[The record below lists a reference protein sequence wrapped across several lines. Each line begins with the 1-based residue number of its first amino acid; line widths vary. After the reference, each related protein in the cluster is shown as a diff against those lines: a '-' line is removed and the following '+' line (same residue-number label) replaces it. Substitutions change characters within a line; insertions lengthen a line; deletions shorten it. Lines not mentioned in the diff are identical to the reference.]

1 MIVATTGTEDRNSDF
16 LVYHGPYREI
26 IPRMAACG
34 YQAAE
39 LHITDS
45 KEIDRQELWNTLK
58 AYNMRLT
65 SIGTDSVYASR
76 HYNLVDSDPAVRTL
90 AIRHLEQHM
99 VTAEPD
105 HALVIVGLIVGK
117 VGDCSGKEEFW
128 LNLEESLSLLDQL
141 AICHDVWLG
150 LELTNRYERD
160 CLTRIDQG
168 VEYLRMHGWK
178 RIRLHLDTVHMN
190 IEEANIREAIL
201 GGRGY
206 VGHVHIADN
215 DRWYP
220 GHAHYPFLE
229 TLQALKD
236 IGYEG
241 ALALET
247 NCLPSECVSAERSLA
262 YMTDILK
269 QLT

>member
-1 MIVATTGTEDRNSDF
+1 MVIATTGTADGNGSF

-26 IPRMAACG
+26 VPRMSACG
-34 YQAAE
+34 YRAVE
-39 LHITDS
+39 MHIADS
-45 KEIDRQELWNTLK
+45 AEIDRQELWGILND
-58 AYNMRLT
+58 YGMRLT
-65 SIGTDSVYASR
+65 SIGTGSAYTNR
-76 HYNLVDSDPAVRTL
+76 HYNLVDQNPAVRHS

-99 VTAEPD
+99 ITGEPD
-105 HALVIVGLIVGK
+105 HAVIIIGLMVGRVE
-117 VGDCSGKEEFW
+117 DCSGKEEFW
-128 LNLEESLSLLDQL
+128 LNLEESLNRLDRL
-141 AICHDVWLG
+141 AVLHDVWLG
-150 LELTNRYERD
+150 FEITNRYERD
-160 CLTRIDQG
+160 CLIRIRQG
-168 VEYLRMHGWK
+168 VEYLKSHNWK
-178 RIRLHLDTVHMN
+178 RIMLHIDTVHMN

-201 GGRGY
+201 GAKGHI
-206 VGHVHIADN
+206 GHVHIADN

-247 NCLPSECVSAERSLA
+247 NCLPSERISAEKSLA
-262 YMTDILK
+262 YLEALLS